1 MCLILFSFLQH
12 PEYPL
17 ILAGNR
23 DEFYDRPSLPADFW
37 PDSPDILAG
46 RDSKHGGTWLGIT
59 RSRRFAALTNYR
71 DPAANQ
77 PDALSRGLL
86 VSDYLSGRMLPDEY
100 IKAIRTDAV
109 RYNGFNLLLGDS
121 RNLWHYSNR
130 SNAVSVLKPGV
141 YGISNHL
148 LDTPWPKVQR
158 GKMLLT
164 QAVTEPVKEQDLLAL
179 LQDDLR
185 PPDELLP
192 KTGVSL
198 EWERTLS
205 PIFVTSP
212 DYGTRAMTV
221 VCVRRDGRISFT
233 ERSRQDTGEWTM
245 RTYQW

>member
-12 PEYPL
+12 PEYSL
-17 ILAGNR
+17 LLAGNR

-37 PDSPDILAG
+37 PDLPDVLAG
-46 RDSKHGGTWLGIT
+46 RDSKHGGTWLGVT
-59 RSRRFAALTNYR
+59 RSGRFAALTNYR
-71 DPAANQ
+71 DPVSNR

-86 VSDYLSGRMLPDEY
+86 VSNYLASRLLPDEY
-100 IKAIRTDAV
+100 IEAIRADSAQ
-109 RYNGFNLLLGDS
+109 YNGFNLLLGDS

-130 SNAVSVLKPGV
+130 TNAATSLKPGV

-164 QAVTEPVKEQDLLAL
+164 QAVMETVSERDLLSL
-179 LQDDLR
+179 LEDDLR
-185 PPDELLP
+185 PPDEQLP

-205 PIFVTSP
+205 PIFVASP

-221 VCVRRDGRISFT
+221 VCVRHDGRLSFT
-233 ERSRQDTGEWTM
+233 ERSRREPGDWIM